1 MTPDDT
7 PEVAVDVV
15 GPGDPDVQDFFIQPA
30 IHVVDVV
37 TVRSPEIIASKT
49 LVTSKFKPYIS
60 PKDS

>member
-37 TVRSPEIIASKT
+37 TVRSPEIIASKA
-49 LVTSKFKPYIS
+49 LVER
-60 PKDS
+60 